1 MEILIRGDNKPIV
14 LEFDESLSSVDQIS
28 AILYRDD
35 KIFKKWDASTAVIDG
50 QTISLPLAQE
60 DTMAIGCERVQLEIK
75 LASGNTIEFFD
86 IVSLY
91 VRLRRDDTIFNF
103 VGGGRDK

>member
-60 DTMAIGCERVQLEIK
+60 DTMAIRCERVQLEIK